1 MKIIA
6 ESGSTKTDWVIVK
19 NQTEMIRL
27 TTGGYNPNYFPPS
40 ALEQSLAEFTH
51 QLDVEQ
57 VTSIHFYGSGCS
69 TEASQNLVSEILKK
83 QFAAAQAEV
92 HHDLFGAA
100 RALFG
105 RGSGIA
111 SILGTGSSSCV
122 FTDGAIT
129 EALPSLGYLLADE
142 GSGADIGKL
151 LLNAYFKN
159 ELPPAAQQE
168 FEKEYAAE
176 LQDFIPRLYAR
187 QDPASYIASFVPFV
201 VARRQEDFA
210 QKLVRKAFDNFFDE
224 IIAKYEKTGSY
235 PLGFVG
241 SIAHLFA
248 DTLLKTA
255 TERGMHISTIIRKP
269 IDALVKFHS
278 A

>member
-1 MKIIA
+1 MRIIA

-19 NQTEMIRL
+19 NQAEVIRL

-40 ALEQSLAEFTH
+40 ALEQSLAEFAP
-51 QLDVEQ
+51 QLDTEQ
-57 VTSIHFYGSGCS
+57 VASVYFYGSGCS
-69 TEASQNLVSEILKK
+69 TPESQNLVSNILKR
-83 QFAAAQAEV
+83 QFKAAQAEV

-105 RGSGIA
+105 RGTGIA

-122 FTDGAIT
+122 FTNGDIT
-129 EALPSLGYLLADE
+129 SAVPSLGYLLADE
-142 GSGADIGKL
+142 GSGANIGKL

-159 ELPPAAQQE
+159 ELPPAIQQE
-168 FEKEYAAE
+168 FEKKYAAE

-201 VARRQEDFA
+201 VAHRQEEFA
-210 QKLVRKAFDNFFDE
+210 RRLARKAFENFFDE
-224 IIAKYEKTGSY
+224 IIAKYEKAGSY

-248 DTLLKTA
+248 DTLLEIA
-255 TERGMHISTIIRKP
+255 AERSMHISTIIRKP

>member
-19 NQTEMIRL
+19 NHVEMIRL

-40 ALEQSLAEFTH
+40 ALEQSLAEFAH

-57 VTSIHFYGSGCS
+57 VASVYFYGSGCS
-69 TEASQNLVSEILKK
+69 TPETQNLVSNVLKQK
-83 QFAAAQAEV
+83 FPAAQAEV

-129 EALPSLGYLLADE
+129 SAVPSLGYLLADE

-159 ELPPAAQQE
+159 ELPLAIKQE
-168 FEKEYAAE
+168 FEEKFADE

-201 VARRQEDFA
+201 VAHRHEDFA
-210 QKLVRKAFDNFFDE
+210 LRLVRKAFLHFFDE
-224 IIAKYEKTGSY
+224 ILAKYEKAGSY

-241 SIAHLFA
+241 SIAHLLA
-248 DTLLKTA
+248 DTLLEIA
-255 TERGMHISTIIRKP
+255 AERSMHVSTIIRKP

>member
-19 NQTEMIRL
+19 NQTEVIRL

-40 ALEQSLAEFTH
+40 ALEQSLAEFAH
-51 QLDVEQ
+51 QLDVER
-57 VTSIHFYGSGCS
+57 VASIHFYGSGCS
-69 TEASQNLVSEILKK
+69 TPATQNLVGEILKH
-83 QFAAAQAEV
+83 QFPGASAEV

-122 FTDGAIT
+122 FTDGVIT
-129 EALPSLGYLLADE
+129 SAVPSLGYLLADE

-159 ELPPAAQQE
+159 ELPPAIHQE
-168 FEKEYAAE
+168 FEEKFAAE

-187 QDPASYIASFVPFV
+187 QDPASFIASFVPFV
-201 VARRQEDFA
+201 VAHRQEDFA
-210 QKLVRKAFDNFFDE
+210 RKLVRKAFNNFFDE
-224 IIAKYEKTGSY
+224 IISKYEIAGSY

-248 DTLLKTA
+248 DILLEIA
-255 TERGMHISTIIRKP
+255 AERSMHVSTIIRKP